1 MEESALSCLIE
12 CIDLSKT
19 YQASTHAV
27 CALRNIDLSIA
38 EGELVAIM
46 GASGSGKSTLL
57 NVLGLLD
64 SPTSGQYRFKG
75 QSTATFTDDEQAAF
89 RNRCIGF
96 VFQSFFLLP
105 RLSALENV
113 MLPLFYREQDR
124 ELAKRQ
130 AKACLHKLGMG
141 ECMSHYPHQLSGGQ
155 QQRVAMAR
163 ALVTEPAVLLAD
175 EPTGAL
181 DSVTGQAVMAIL
193 LDLHREGKTV
203 IIITHDAAIAKQCQ
217 RVIQIK
223 DGRIAT

>member
-1 MEESALSCLIE
+1 MSFLIE
-12 CIDLSKT
+12 CENLSKI
-19 YQASTHAV
+19 YAQSGEPV
-27 CALRNIDLSIA
+27 CALNQIQLTIA
-38 EGELVAIM
+38 EGELVAIV

-57 NVLGLLD
+57 NILGLLD
-64 SPTSGQYRFKG
+64 VPTSGHYRFKG
-75 QSTATFTDDEQAAF
+75 QDTAGLTDDEQALF

-124 ELAKRQ
+124 ELAKVQ
-130 AKACLHKLGMG
+130 ASAYLHQMG
-141 ECMSHYPHQLSGGQ
+141 VGELSAHYPHQLSGGQ
-155 QQRVAMAR
+155 QQRVAIAR

-181 DSVTGQAVMAIL
+181 DSVTGQAVMASL
-193 LDLHREGKTV
+193 LDLHKAGKTV

-217 RVIQIK
+217 RVIQLK
-223 DGRIAT
+223 DGKIQH